1 MPTLSVI
8 LITRNEEANLR
19 DCLASLGGLA
29 QQVVIVDTASTDG
42 TIAIAQEFGATI
54 AQPADWPGF
63 GPQKNRALDLAT
75 GDWVLSLDADE
86 RLTPALQ
93 AEIAG
98 VLEKPGNATCFAIP
112 RLSWY
117 CGRFIRHS
125 GWNPDYVDRLFQRGT
140 ARFSDDLVH
149 ERLIPSGSVV
159 KLKNHMLHYSFMNYS
174 QVLQKIDRYSS
185 ASAEQ
190 AFAKGKQSSPLAA
203 IGHGAWSFFR
213 TYFIR
218 LGFFGWA
225 PRLRLSH
232 LECTRYLLSLY
243 QALATEPRGAQGK
256 SKLFEK
262 SPMISVLLATYNWPE
277 ALQKCLESLA
287 NQTDTDFEIIIADD
301 GSGPFNA
308 IPD

>member
-29 QQVVIVDTASTDG
+29 QQVVVVDTASTDG
-42 TIAIAQEFGATI
+42 TITIAQEFGATI
-54 AQPADWPGF
+54 TQPPDWPGF

-98 VLEKPGNATCFAIP
+98 VLEKPGNVTCFAIP

-140 ARFSDDLVH
+140 ARFSNDLVH

-190 AFAKGKQSSPLAA
+190 AFAKGRRGSVGKALL
-203 IGHGAWSFFR
+203 HGIWAFIR

-218 LGFFGWA
+218 AGFLDGSQGLA
-225 PRLRLSH
+225 LAISNA
-232 LECTRYLLSLY
+232 EGSYYRYL
-243 QALATEPRGAQGK
+243 
-256 SKLFEK
+256 KLWLLEVQEK
-262 SPMISVLLATYNWPE
+262 
-277 ALQKCLESLA
+277 K
-287 NQTDTDFEIIIADD
+287 
-301 GSGPFNA
+301 
-308 IPD
+308 

>member
-29 QQVVIVDTASTDG
+29 QQVVVVDTASTDG

-75 GDWVLSLDADE
+75 SDWVLSLDADE
-86 RLTPALQ
+86 RLTPELRSEISAAL
-93 AEIAG
+93 AN
-98 VLEKPGNATCFAIP
+98 PGHTTCFAIP

-190 AFAKGKQSSPLAA
+190 AFAKGKRSSTLAA
-203 IGHGAWSFFR
+203 IGQGVWSFFR

-218 LGFFGWA
+218 LGFLDGPQGF
-225 PRLRLSH
+225 
-232 LECTRYLLSLY
+232 SL
-243 QALATEPRGAQGK
+243 ALANAQGSYYRYMK
-256 SKLFEK
+256 ICE
-262 SPMISVLLATYNWPE
+262 LARASRVE
-277 ALQKCLESLA
+277 QK
-287 NQTDTDFEIIIADD
+287 
-301 GSGPFNA
+301 P
-308 IPD
+308 

>member
-19 DCLASLGGLA
+19 DCLASLGGLP

-42 TIAIAQEFGATI
+42 TIAIAREFGATI

-98 VLEKPGNATCFAIP
+98 VLEKPGNVTCFAIP

-140 ARFSDDLVH
+140 ARFSNDLVH
-149 ERLIPSGSVV
+149 ERLIPSGAVV

-190 AFAKGKQSSPLAA
+190 AFAKGKRSSPLAA
-203 IGHGAWSFFR
+203 IGHGAWAFFR

-218 LGFFGWA
+218 LGF
-225 PRLRLSH
+225 LD
-232 LECTRYLLSLY
+232 
-243 QALATEPRGAQGK
+243 GAQG
-256 SKLFEK
+256 F
-262 SPMISVLLATYNWPE
+262 
-277 ALQKCLESLA
+277 SLA
-287 NQTDTDFEIIIADD
+287 LANAQ
-301 GSGPFNA
+301 GSYYRYMKICELAKSSRLEQKP
-308 IPD
+308 

>member
-19 DCLASLGGLA
+19 DCLASLEGLA
-29 QQVVIVDTASTDG
+29 QQVVVVDTASTDG

-75 GDWVLSLDADE
+75 CDWILSLDADE
-86 RLTPALQ
+86 RLTPELRS
-93 AEIAG
+93 EIAA
-98 VLEKPGNATCFAIP
+98 VLANPGHTTCFAIP

-125 GWNPDYVDRLFQRGT
+125 GWNPDYVDRLFQRGK
-140 ARFSDDLVH
+140 ARFSNDLVH

-190 AFAKGKQSSPLAA
+190 AFAKGKRSSPLAA

-213 TYFIR
+213 TYIMR
-218 LGFFGWA
+218 LGFLDGPQGF
-225 PRLRLSH
+225 
-232 LECTRYLLSLY
+232 SL
-243 QALATEPRGAQGK
+243 ALANAQGSYYRYMK
-256 SKLFEK
+256 ICELAKA
-262 SPMISVLLATYNWPE
+262 SPVE
-277 ALQKCLESLA
+277 QK
-287 NQTDTDFEIIIADD
+287 
-301 GSGPFNA
+301 P
-308 IPD
+308 